1 MWGDPNTER
10 LLVETCSRWKQGD
23 EAALSQLRVI
33 LTRECGAPF
42 AAAVITRLQ
51 EGVAAGVF
59 GFLGDPI
66 PAATMSAP
74 PEPATPVPPVDRPSS
89 PLPTT
94 GYVSVRAVAA
104 HFGVSTKAV
113 YRWMASGRIQSER
126 RPGGSYRIPAQQ
138 FHPDA

>member
-1 MWGDPNTER
+1 MWDDPNTER
-10 LLVETCSRWKQGD
+10 LLAETCARWKQGD
-23 EAALSQLRVI
+23 GAALHELREI

-42 AAAVITRLQ
+42 ASAVVTRLQ
-51 EGVAAGVF
+51 GGAPSGVF

-66 PAATMSAP
+66 PTAEPPPKASAP
-74 PEPATPVPPVDRPSS
+74 PPRSPS